1 MRKYLTRSLEPV
13 LERAASEFPAV
24 VLTGPR
30 QSGKTTLLRHLF
42 GGGYGYLSLELPDVR
57 AAAEEDP
64 RSFLARFPPPVI
76 YDEVQF
82 APGLLPYIKERID
95 EDRGRAGQFLLSGS
109 QNLLLNERITESLP
123 GRAAI
128 LQLLPMSGREAR
140 GDVDAPLPW
149 EAETGGDVDAPLPWE
164 AETGPGT
171 ARPLSPTELW
181 SGFLRGGYPELVAD
195 PGRDL
200 QLWHSSYIQTYLERD
215 VRSLRQVGDLGRFR
229 SFLRAVAARTG
240 QLLNLSDIS
249 RDLGVAVNTARAWLS
264 ILEATHQVF
273 IVRPYFANIGKRLV
287 KSPKVYFADLGTLCH
302 LTGLKDPDHAA
313 SGPLAGPLMEAAVL
327 GEIVKTITHRGE
339 RPEVYFWRTAAGAEV
354 DFVVEA
360 GGRVIPIEVKTT
372 ATPRPRMARGIR
384 GLRKDLGDRCGPGF
398 LVHPGEGRLP
408 MGAGVTAV
416 GFSEL

>member
-1 MRKYLTRSLEPV
+1 MNYLARSLEPV
-13 LERAASEFPAV
+13 LQRAVSEFPAV

-42 GGGYGYLSLELPDVR
+42 GKDYDYLSLELPDVR

-82 APGLLPYIKERID
+82 APGLLPYVKERID

-128 LQLLPMSGREAR
+128 LHLLPMSWREAS
-140 GDVDAPLPW
+140 GNVDAPLVW
-149 EAETGGDVDAPLPWE
+149 EADGGTGSGRPLP
-164 AETGPGT
+164 P
-171 ARPLSPTELW
+171 RDLW
-181 SGFLRGGYPELVAD
+181 TRFLRGGYPELVAN
-195 PGRDL
+195 PRRDL
-200 QLWHSSYIQTYLERD
+200 HLWHSSYIQTYLERD

-229 SFLRAVAARTG
+229 SFLRAMAARTG
-240 QLLNLSDIS
+240 QLLNLSDIG
-249 RDLGVAVNTARAWLS
+249 RDLGVAVNTAKAWLS
-264 ILEATHQVF
+264 ILEATYQVV

-287 KSPKVYFADLGTLCH
+287 KSPKVYFTDLGTLCH

-327 GEIVKTITHRGE
+327 GEIVKTLTHRGE
-339 RPEVYFWRTAAGAEV
+339 RPDVYFWRTAAGVEV
-354 DFVVEA
+354 DFVVEV
-360 GGRVIPIEVKTT
+360 GGRLIPVEVKTT
-372 ATPRPRMARGIR
+372 ATPHPRMVGGIR
-384 GLRKDLGDRCGPGF
+384 TMREDLRERCGPGF
-398 LVHPGEGRLP
+398 LVHTGEGRLP
-408 MGAGVTAV
+408 MGSGVTAV
-416 GFSEL
+416 GVSEL